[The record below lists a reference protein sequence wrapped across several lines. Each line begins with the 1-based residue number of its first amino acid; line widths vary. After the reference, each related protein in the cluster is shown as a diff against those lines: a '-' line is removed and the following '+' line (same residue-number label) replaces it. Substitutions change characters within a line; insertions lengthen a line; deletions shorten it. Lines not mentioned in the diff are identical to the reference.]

1 MVQVPADPAALPSS
15 LSRPGFNH
23 TPPCWLG
30 PRSPQKQTQKQYSH
44 LSAPSSVTQ
53 DKRGEEVNPGQ
64 KGREVPV
71 WTRMGHQVFLGQES
85 HPCFAVGGGLPPR
98 RAACSGARWG
108 SAAGSPASV
117 LQADRDR
124 FWPRSCLPRASRKCR
139 QWYGAGS
146 LCSCRGSY
154 TRGGRPS
161 HQAGANLCSSESTA
175 EGSQAL
181 GGPLSTVVT
190 ERERSFRHATPSL
203 GRCLDSE
210 SQINGAEPERRAGP
224 AIQVLLMENRPFP
237 CLKTDCCGCQCHL
250 ESGSLWGPRSLY

>member
-1 MVQVPADPAALPSS
+1 MNPNGSSALSGPGVTSLLCSWWWASSAASS
-15 LSRPGFNH
+15 LQRSTVRKCSRE
-23 TPPCWLG
+23 PCFSPAGW
-30 PRSPQKQTQKQYSH
+30 PRPLLTTFLSPQG
-44 LSAPSSVTQ
+44 LS
-53 DKRGEEVNPGQ
+53 
-64 KGREVPV
+64 
-71 WTRMGHQVFLGQES
+71 QV
-85 HPCFAVGGGLPPR
+85 HTVVR
-98 RAACSGARWG
+98 RRVSLQLSG
-108 SAAGSPASV
+108 
-117 LQADRDR
+117 
-124 FWPRSCLPRASRKCR
+124 
-139 QWYGAGS
+139 
-146 LCSCRGSY
+146 GSY

-161 HQAGANLCSSESTA
+161 HQAGANLCSSDSTA